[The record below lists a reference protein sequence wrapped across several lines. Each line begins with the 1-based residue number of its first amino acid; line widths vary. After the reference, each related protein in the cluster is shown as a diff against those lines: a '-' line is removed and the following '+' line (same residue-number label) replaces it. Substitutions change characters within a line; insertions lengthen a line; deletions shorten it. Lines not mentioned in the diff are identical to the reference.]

1 LAFGLLF
8 FSLSAKLDSL
18 YLYRKLIELYTLK
31 PFFSTYGKELSH
43 KETWKNYTQKQALEP
58 LKTAQDGVD
67 ASRTDI
73 KRARKRAAI
82 SVCINIILAF
92 GLYQL
97 RSGMR
102 LHSIALEA
110 DARDYLA
117 GGLSTAVVVMSLIG
131 AYFGLRLDRWAA
143 GAVSVF
149 VFWSGGQ
156 LLLRAVRD
164 LMKEAGVELI
174 LAKDPASTE
183 EV

>member
-1 LAFGLLF
+1 MKENYRIKNRVND
-8 FSLSAKLDSL
+8 FS
-18 YLYRKLIELYTLK
+18 
-31 PFFSTYGKELSH
+31 
-43 KETWKNYTQKQALEP
+43 QKQVLEP
-58 LKTAQDGVD
+58 FKKAPDEADT
-67 ASRTDI
+67 SRTDI

-82 SVCINIILAF
+82 SVCLNFILAF

-97 RSGMR
+97 RSGRR

-117 GGLSTAVVVMSLIG
+117 DGLSTAVVVVSLIG
-131 AYFGLRLDRWAA
+131 AYFGFRLDRWAA
-143 GAVSVF
+143 GAVSAF

-164 LMKEAGVELI
+164 LMDEAGVELI

-183 EV
+183 KIEM